1 MQTCDG
7 WQICMHGANGFAF
20 SILDQVNG
28 IILFQFSDHLIN
40 QSSFSKGKIKPYTPN
55 WCCQV
60 VNYRGGLMFMAYS
73 YTFLVLLISLQIVS
87 KRPWAKASN
96 QNRKR
101 HLFCSSSV
109 TWKRGEQSRMG
120 WH

>member
-1 MQTCDG
+1 MVDKYV
-7 WQICMHGANGFAF
+7 CMDNGFAF

-28 IILFQFSDHLIN
+28 IILFQFSDHQIN
-40 QSSFSKGKIKPYTPN
+40 QSSFSKGTKKKPYTPN

-87 KRPWAKASN
+87 KRPWAKS
-96 QNRKR
+96 K
-101 HLFCSSSV
+101 
-109 TWKRGEQSRMG
+109 
-120 WH
+120 